1 MERMN
6 LEKLLK
12 PKSIAVVGA
21 TDKPGFGRGAAMG
34 AINSRIAEH
43 AYFVHPKKDELFG
56 KKCHRSIAGLPEPI
70 DCVVLCTACNTIP
83 ALLTEAGECGVKA
96 AVIYASG
103 FSEEGTEEGRQLEA
117 EVGQIAEKYGIAVL
131 GPNCMGML
139 NNVDKVNMWGGH
151 TYWDLEDDAH
161 GIAIIAQSGFVSA
174 EILNTDFFNVSY
186 AISSGNGNIVTL
198 EDFLEFVVEDKSV
211 SVAAIYLE
219 GVRNPER
226 FLSSLKR
233 AAELRKPVVILK
245 SGRSVKGAIAA
256 ASHTGSMAGSHK
268 SFMGIFEKYGVIVAE
283 TLEEFM
289 CLAQTMSV
297 LDGNFPAK
305 KEYAVISFSGGES
318 TLSAD
323 IAEETGV
330 ELAEI
335 SEATKAEIARYIPDF
350 AQAKNPLD
358 ATTALFRDDDK
369 TIGILKA
376 LQADPAVGAIT
387 VGTNVKKDEDA
398 TTAALCGAIA
408 KAKQAGVT
416 KPVLAVPSLEGYRYR
431 ESRRILENAGVPLM
445 SSMGTS
451 FSALK
456 KIAAFAEYKYAGRT
470 LTPCVPKEHGGSKA
484 TALSEFDSKEEMRKY
499 GIPVPAQ
506 AIARNDEE
514 VKAAVK
520 GMNYPLVLKIN
531 SSEILHKTDA
541 GGVKLNIQN
550 EEQALAA
557 CKEIMENVK
566 KSMPGAATDGI
577 LIQEMAPSGVEIII
591 GVTNDR
597 QFGPMLLVG
606 LGGIFVEVFRDAA
619 LYPAPMNKSEAT
631 DMLKKLKSYKI
642 LAGYRG
648 AKPCDIDAL
657 TDMMVKISEYAC
669 EHKDEIK
676 EMDLNPVFVYP
687 DGEGVLAVDAL
698 IVKYTD

>member
-1 MERMN
+1 MN

-12 PKSIAVVGA
+12 PKSIAVVGI
-21 TDKPGFGRGAAMG
+21 TDKPGFGRGAAIG

-43 AYFVHPKKDELFG
+43 AYFVHPKREELFG
-56 KKCHRSIAGLPEPI
+56 KKCYRSISELPEVV
-70 DCVVLCTACNTIP
+70 DCVVLCTACHTIP
-83 ALLTEAGECGVKA
+83 ALLNEAGEAGVKA
-96 AVIYASG
+96 AVVFASG
-103 FSEEGTEEGRQLEA
+103 FSEEGTEEGKKLED
-117 EVGQIAEKYGIAVL
+117 EVAQIAKKHDIAVL

-139 NNVDKVNMWGGH
+139 NNVQKVNMWGGH

-186 AISSGNGNIVTL
+186 AISSGNGNVVTL

-211 SVAAIYLE
+211 SVVAIYLE
-219 GVRNPER
+219 GVRNAER

-245 SGRSVKGAIAA
+245 SGRSAKGAIAA
-256 ASHTGSMAGSHK
+256 ASHTGSIAGSNQ
-268 SFMGIFEKYGVIVAE
+268 SFMSIFEKYGVIVAE

-289 CLAQTMSV
+289 CLAQTISV
-297 LDGNFPAK
+297 LDGNFSAK

-323 IAEETGV
+323 IAEESGV
-330 ELAEI
+330 DLAEI
-335 SEATKAEIARYIPDF
+335 SEKTKAEMTKYIPEF

-358 ATTALFRDDDK
+358 ATTALFRDDEK
-369 TIGILKA
+369 TIGLLKA

-387 VGTNVKKDEDA
+387 VGVNVKKDEDA

-408 KAKQAGVT
+408 KAKKAGVT
-416 KPVLAVPSLEGYRYR
+416 KPVLAIPSLEGYRYR

-456 KIAAFAEYKYAGRT
+456 KLADFAEYRYKDRT
-470 LTPCVPKEHGGSKA
+470 LTSGVPKKHDEGR
-484 TALSEFDSKEEMRKY
+484 TVALSEFDSKAEIKKC
-499 GIPVPAQ
+499 GISVPAQ
-506 AIARNDEE
+506 AIARNDDE
-514 VKAAVK
+514 VEAAVK
-520 GMNYPLVLKIN
+520 DMKYPLVFKIN

-550 EEQALAA
+550 KEQALAA
-557 CKEIMENVK
+557 CKEIMNNVK
-566 KSMPGAATDGI
+566 KSMPNAATDGV

-591 GVTNDR
+591 GVTNDK

-606 LGGIFVEVFRDAA
+606 LGGIFVEVFKDVE
-619 LYPAPMNKSEAT
+619 LYPVPMNKNEALG
-631 DMLKKLKSYKI
+631 MLKKLKSYK
-642 LAGYRG
+642 LLTGYRG
-648 AKPCDIDAL
+648 SKPCDINAL
-657 TDMMVKISEYAC
+657 TDMMVKISDYAYK
-669 EHKDEIK
+669 HRDEIK

-687 DGEGVLAVDAL
+687 DGEGVCAVDAL